1 MQSIY
6 SIATVADL
14 LRLVVVPVFAWAAIR
29 DVKTRRLPS
38 SIWPPLV
45 AVGVVALLMDAV
57 RYAPFETLGG
67 RLFVFQVAVSLLFV
81 APLAYAFWWFGGFG
95 GADAKA
101 LMTLAV
107 VVPTVPH
114 YTIGSAVYPIVEG
127 AIGVFSFT
135 ILTNTVL
142 LAAVI
147 PLSIAAG
154 NVARGR
160 LSVQSLFARP
170 VRVESV
176 TSRHGQLF
184 ETRRGYTRTG
194 LDLDA
199 LRMYL
204 RWRGTTLEAIRS
216 DPDAHRDPA
225 SIEETFDPTDGATT
239 VGPRTDGG
247 IDTDRPIF
255 DDPWGAEQFL
265 DSIETSAYGTDAETL
280 REGLE
285 TLVETETVWVSPGF
299 PFILPM
305 FLGLLVAFTYG
316 DLLFGMLTVVGLA

>member
-6 SIATVADL
+6 SIATLPDL

-45 AVGVVALLMDAV
+45 ALGVVALLIDAV
-57 RYAPFETLGG
+57 RYAPFNTFGG
-67 RLFVFQVAVSLLFV
+67 QLFVFQVAVSLLFV

-114 YTIGSAVYPIVEG
+114 YTVGSTVYPIVSG

-142 LAAVI
+142 LAAII

-176 TSRHGQLF
+176 TNRHGQLF
-184 ETRRGYTRTG
+184 ETRGGYTRTG

-204 RWRGTTLEAIRS
+204 RWRGTTLAAVRS
-216 DPDAHRDPA
+216 DPDAYRDPA
-225 SIEETFDPTDGATT
+225 SIEETFEPTDGAAAG
-239 VGPRTDGG
+239 GPQTDGG
-247 IDTDRPIF
+247 IDTGQPVF
-255 DDPWGAEQFL
+255 DDPWGAARFL
-265 DSIETSAYGTDAETL
+265 KSIETSAYGTDAKTL

-285 TLVETETVWVSPGF
+285 TLVEKETVWVSPGF

-316 DLLFGMLTVVGLA
+316 DLLFGILTALGMT